1 MADINIE
8 RKRPSLWL
16 WAIGVV
22 VLIAVIYLAA
32 RVLSQRDDGATDP
45 QTQTTT
51 Q

>member
-16 WAIGVV
+16 WVIGVI

-32 RVLSQRDDGATDP
+32 RVLSQREGDTTDP
-45 QTQTTT
+45 QTQTT

>member
-16 WAIGVV
+16 WIIGVAV
-22 VLIAVIYLAA
+22 VVAVIYLAA
-32 RVLSQRDDGATDP
+32 QLLSNRESPTTDP
-45 QTQTTT
+45 QTQTS

>member
-16 WAIGVV
+16 WIIGVV
-22 VLIAVIYLAA
+22 ILIAVIYLAA
-32 RVLSQRDDGATDP
+32 QVLGNRSADPTDT
-45 QTQTTT
+45 QTQTT

>member
-16 WAIGVV
+16 WIIGVV
-22 VLIAVIYLAA
+22 VVVAVIYLAA
-32 RVLSQRDDGATDP
+32 QLLGNRGTATSDP
-45 QTQTTT
+45 QTQTG

>member
-16 WAIGVV
+16 WIVGVV
-22 VLIAVIYLAA
+22 VVVVVIYLAA
-32 RVLSQRDDGATDP
+32 RLLGNREGATADP
-45 QTQTTT
+45 QTQTS

>member
-16 WAIGVV
+16 WIVGVV
-22 VLIAVIYLAA
+22 VVVAVIYLAA
-32 RVLSQRDDGATDP
+32 RLLGNRGAPTTDP
-45 QTQTTT
+45 QTQTS